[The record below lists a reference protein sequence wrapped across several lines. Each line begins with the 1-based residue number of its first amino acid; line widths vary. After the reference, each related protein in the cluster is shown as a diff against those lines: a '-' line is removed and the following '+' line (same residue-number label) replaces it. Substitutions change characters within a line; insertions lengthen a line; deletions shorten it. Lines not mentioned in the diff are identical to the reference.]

1 MGSKIDDLTGRQF
14 GNLYVE
20 GYSHTDHGQPYYTC
34 VCSCGTRKT
43 VVCYAL
49 LSGRTQSCGCLQRK
63 RSRETVLVCTG
74 TQNGTNLSKLKE
86 TRPLSTS
93 KSGIRGVSWNK
104 PAKKWMANIGYK
116 GKTYNLGVYSTTEE
130 AEAAYLKAKAKI
142 LAGISPDRKNDETMV
157 TDIVL
162 LRLSISDKALLEQKA
177 STSGITTSE
186 YVQNLVIKDIN
197 LG

>member
-1 MGSKIDDLTGRQF
+1 
-14 GNLYVE
+14 
-20 GYSHTDHGQPYYTC
+20 
-34 VCSCGTRKT
+34 
-43 VVCYAL
+43 
-49 LSGRTQSCGCLQRK
+49 
-63 RSRETVLVCTG
+63 
-74 TQNGTNLSKLKE
+74 
-86 TRPLSTS
+86 
-93 KSGIRGVSWNK
+93 
-104 PAKKWMANIGYK
+104 MANIGYK